1 MNGQPAQTGQFGAS
15 FPRATDATVAA
26 LRAAVKT
33 LLAHVRERRKRD
45 SHRADDVAEM
55 NAYMLRDIGAEAR
68 INSRPAGPLDLQYP
82 RL

>member
-1 MNGQPAQTGQFGAS
+1 
-15 FPRATDATVAA
+15 
-26 LRAAVKT
+26 
-33 LLAHVRERRKRD
+33 VRETLTRD
-45 SHRADDVAEM
+45 SHRADEVAGM